1 MVASLERLHWRRLG
15 GSVFRYDGVSQADG
29 TLHEDWLNHIAPSL
43 MFPQSFLIARGITLK
58 FLTVD
63 ASSIRFLDH
72 SMPVNQRAL
81 AHIIDTF
88 PCGKPQTKT
97 SWSQP
102 LGSLPLPTFQFSH
115 FIMERRQSGLESL
128 WNLDFFVHHA
138 VRS

>member
-43 MFPQSFLIARGITLK
+43 MFPQSFLVARGITLK

-88 PCGKPQTKT
+88 PCGKPQAGHSHWVLCLCQLFSFLPS
-97 SWSQP
+97 SWNADSP
-102 LGSLPLPTFQFSH
+102 VWSH
-115 FIMERRQSGLESL
+115 YGI
-128 WNLDFFVHHA
+128 
-138 VRS
+138 